1 MLGILTILAQ
11 ALGVVAKNAFSLAKW
26 AIAQGRLLAS
36 HAWLL
41 WSWWLKYSQHS
52 IVLRIAVW
60 TAWTVAIEAT
70 AAWLASVTITPL
82 SSGLIRQLMPESGSA
97 LLYIMWERG
106 ICLKEAFT
114 CLWSYIALYIAL
126 QAAVRQ
132 AQTTQRLINQ
142 RWVDPRVFAK

>member
-26 AIAQGRLLAS
+26 AVAQARLLAS

-60 TAWTVAIEAT
+60 TAWTAAIEAT
-70 AAWLASVTITPL
+70 ILWLSNLTIEPL
-82 SSGLIRQLMPESGSA
+82 SSAFIKTVMPERGSA
-97 LLYIMWERG
+97 LLYLMWEEG
-106 ICLKEAFT
+106 ICLKT
-114 CLWSYIALYIAL
+114 LMSCLVAYLGLYLAL
-126 QAAVRQ
+126 QGAVRQ
-132 AQTTQRLINQ
+132 AQSTQRLINQ

>member
-1 MLGILTILAQ
+1 MIGVLAVLAQ

-26 AIAQGRLLAS
+26 AVAQARLLAS

-41 WSWWLKYSQHS
+41 WSWWLKYSQHN

-60 TAWTVAIEAT
+60 AAWTAAIEAT
-70 AAWLASVTITPL
+70 ILALSRLTIEPL
-82 SSGLIRQLMPESGSA
+82 STAFIRTVMPSDGSGL
-97 LLYIMWERG
+97 LYLFWEQG
-106 ICLKEAFT
+106 ICMRTGVSCSLAY
-114 CLWSYIALYIAL
+114 LALYLAL

-142 RWVDPRVFAK
+142 KWVDPRVFSR